1 MVHSR
6 ISPSVSGR
14 NKSLPDVQYFLS
26 LQGEAPTRMLFDI
39 LDTLTGEDTVTLLV
53 ASVTRLEIQVLTDIT
68 EG

>member
-1 MVHSR
+1 
-6 ISPSVSGR
+6 
-14 NKSLPDVQYFLS
+14 
-26 LQGEAPTRMLFDI
+26 MLFDI